1 MCATPRARRQTV
13 ALPAVTAASAR
24 PRLELK
30 LHAAVRRHHGWGSA
44 QHVSVMGLKHRERRV
59 VGSCE
64 LVIYL
69 DFPFDLTGIFS
80 GKHLIQYKANKLP
93 NFWKFIL
100 HDCILIFD
108 AEQVYLKHQV
118 TNSRIKLQQ
127 TLIPANPNPNPYCFL
142 KTLNPKP

>member
-1 MCATPRARRQTV
+1 
-13 ALPAVTAASAR
+13 
-24 PRLELK
+24 
-30 LHAAVRRHHGWGSA
+30 
-44 QHVSVMGLKHRERRV
+44 MGLKHRERRV

-118 TNSRIKLQQ
+118 TNFKNRVRV
-127 TLIPANPNPNPYCFL
+127 NPNPS
-142 KTLNPKP
+142 KP